1 MRKFILLATS
11 VLALGAAGCPAVAV
25 AFGPHGHEVVGA
37 VADRLLRPPAK
48 ARVQAL
54 LGMPLRLAST
64 WADCVKDVMPV
75 AGQGLRYQPD
85 ARYGD
90 ACRRFDTPAGRARMQ
105 DFVARNWSQ
114 CAAHAHDQMPAQA
127 CHKTYHY
134 ADVAIQ
140 HDHYDRAF
148 AGTSDHDVVSVL
160 AAAIAVLQGRPA
172 IAPVDIAD
180 QTEALLLLAH
190 LVGDVHQPLHVGS
203 VYLDNEGRQVD
214 PGPSGQPVDR
224 QIDTRGGNA
233 IEDDGTNLHAQWD
246 VIPASLDAQ
255 ALPAAMLKAA
265 RAVPATPGPLAQ
277 WPARW
282 ASASVIAARE
292 AYGGLTFTRSGAVR
306 PGNWVVVVTDRPAHE
321 ARRAALQERQLTL
334 AGARLAQ
341 LLNACWP

>member
-1 MRKFILLATS
+1 MRKFLLLAMS
-11 VLALGAAGCPAVAV
+11 ALALGVLGCPAVAL
-25 AFGPHGHEVVGA
+25 AFGPQGHEVVGA
-37 VADRLLRPPAK
+37 VADRLLRPPAR

-75 AGQGLRYQPD
+75 AGQGLSYQPD
-85 ARYGD
+85 ARFVD

-105 DFVARNWSQ
+105 SFVARNWSR
-114 CAAHAHDQMPAQA
+114 CTPAASAQA

-160 AAAIAVLQGRPA
+160 DAAIAVLQGRPA
-172 IAPVDIAD
+172 PAPVDIED
-180 QTEALLLLAH
+180 QTEALLLLDH

-203 VYLDNEGRQVD
+203 VYLDNDGQLVD

-224 QIDTRGGNA
+224 RIDTRGGNA
-233 IEDDGTNLHAQWD
+233 IEDGGTNLHAQWD
-246 VIPASLDAQ
+246 VIPASLDPQ

-265 RAVPATPGPLAQ
+265 RAVAATPGPLAQ
-277 WPARW
+277 WPTRW
-282 ASASVIAARE
+282 ASESVIAARE
-292 AYGGLTFTRSGAVR
+292 AYGGLTFTRIGAAR
-306 PGNWVVVVTDRPAHE
+306 PGNWVAVVTDRPAHE

-341 LLNACWP
+341 LLNSVWR